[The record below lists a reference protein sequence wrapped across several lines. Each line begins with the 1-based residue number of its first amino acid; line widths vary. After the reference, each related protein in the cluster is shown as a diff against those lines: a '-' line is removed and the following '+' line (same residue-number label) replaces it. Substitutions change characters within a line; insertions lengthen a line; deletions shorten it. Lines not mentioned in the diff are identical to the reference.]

1 MQPDSTISHHRWFTM
16 LSGANLLHCTYLCF
30 VLLLIRP
37 YTTVCQIMFIP
48 LCSFT
53 HIAQIDIKM
62 QIFSYLSLLYIFSK
76 ANGEERHFKN
86 NIQYQQTQTD
96 SDTYRD
102 NKTQTKTDLEIG
114 THKYRHTRTHMDSN
128 LDRIIPMHIM
138 LQTDLD
144 RDRDRKSQTGLY
156 GYIRKETNTGRH
168 NVYEHI
174 TYCIIKVCIAVHKQR
189 MLPWQNG
196 LK

>member
-1 MQPDSTISHHRWFTM
+1 M

-37 YTTVCQIMFIP
+37 YTTVCQIMFIL

-53 HIAQIDIKM
+53 HVAQIDTKM
-62 QIFSYLSLLYIFSK
+62 QMVSYVSLLYTFSK
-76 ANGEERHFKN
+76 AICEERNSKN
-86 NIQYQQTQTD
+86 NIIYRQTQTD

-114 THKYRHTRTHMDSN
+114 THKYRHTRTHMDLEIGTHKYRHTRTHVDSSV
-128 LDRIIPMHIM
+128 DRIKLTRTM

-144 RDRDRKSQTGLY
+144 RDRHRKSQTG
-156 GYIRKETNTGRH
+156 
-168 NVYEHI
+168 
-174 TYCIIKVCIAVHKQR
+174 
-189 MLPWQNG
+189 
-196 LK
+196 

>member
-1 MQPDSTISHHRWFTM
+1 M

-53 HIAQIDIKM
+53 HVAQIDIKM
-62 QIFSYLSLLYIFSK
+62 LIISYLSLLYTFSK
-76 ANGEERHFKN
+76 ATGEERNSKN
-86 NIQYQQTQTD
+86 NIIYRQTQTD

-114 THKYRHTRTHMDSN
+114 THKYRHTRTHVDSN
-128 LDRIIPMHIM
+128 LDRIILTHTM
-138 LQTDLD
+138 LQTYLD
-144 RDRDRKSQTGLY
+144 RDRHRKSQTGSY

-168 NVYEHI
+168 NVYEYI
-174 TYCIIKVCIAVHKQR
+174 TYCTIKVCIAVHKQR
-189 MLPWQNG
+189 RLLWQNG